1 MKKGLVIPLCFAVLS
16 TPAFDKTVQ
25 GVSLTKILHSS
36 SVQAAAKTE
45 TKYVNVDSNSSLTL
59 RAKPSK
65 SAAKLDSLKKGT
77 AVLVYNVSDG
87 WAEVKAGT
95 KTGYVSAE
103 YLTSTKPGSTA
114 TTTSTAK
121 TTTKYVNVDKGS
133 HLILRSKTST
143 SSSILASLPRGEK
156 VTVYSISG
164 AWAKVKAGS
173 KTGYV
178 HASFLANSNPDSN
191 AGTSTPAK
199 TTTKYVNVDKGSHLI
214 LRSKTSTS
222 SSILASLPRGEKV
235 TVYSIS
241 GAWAKVKAGNK
252 TGYVHASFLANSN
265 PDSNAGTSTPA
276 KTTTK
281 YVNVD
286 KGSHLILRSKTSTSS
301 SILASLPRG
310 EKVTVYSISG
320 AWAKVKA
327 GNKTGYVHASF
338 LANSNPDSN
347 AGTSTPAKT
356 TTKYVNVDKGS
367 HLILRS
373 KTSTS
378 SSILASLPRGEKV
391 TVYSISG
398 AWAKVKAGNKTG
410 YVHASFLANSN
421 PDSNA
426 GTSTPAKTTTK
437 YVNVDK
443 GSHLILRSKT
453 STSSSILASLPRGE
467 KVTVYSIS
475 GAWAKVKAG
484 SKTGYVHASFL
495 ANSNPDSNAGTST
508 PAKTTTKYVNV
519 DKGSHLI
526 LRSKTSTS
534 SSILASL
541 PRGEKVT
548 VYSISG
554 AWAKVKA
561 GNKTGYVHA
570 SFLANSNPDSNA
582 GTSTPAKTTTKYV
595 NVDKGSHLI
604 LRSKTSTSSSILAS
618 LPRGEKVTVYSI
630 SGAWAKVKA
639 GNKTGYVHA
648 SFLTNSNPDSNAGTS
663 TPVQTTTKYVNVD
676 KGSHL
681 VLRSK
686 ASRSGKILASLQR
699 GEKVTVY
706 TASGPWVKVKAR
718 GITGYVLASYLS
730 NADPDASTADDSNN
744 SSEPT
749 PDSTVTKYTTADL
762 NLRKGP
768 SKSASVIE
776 VLDKG
781 TAVKVYSEEDGWAK
795 VEIGGKI
802 GYVSTNYLTSAA
814 KQSNGKVTSIVKKYD
829 LSLDELAN
837 IQMKVSPQTDTNER
851 YIRSDAIK
859 LTSHTTGVVQNG
871 NWHIRDGAG
880 TKNHEVGETL
890 KEGTKVTILSTVK
903 GNDGYTWYQIS
914 YNKAWKNATKNE
926 VKYYLNP
933 NNFVSDPVRSL
944 QFLKLTSTANLN
956 ATEVN
961 QKILA
966 GKGILAGKASAFL
979 TAAKQNG
986 INEIYLIAHAL
997 LETGN
1002 GTSQLANGVKYNG
1015 KTVYNMYGTGANDG
1029 NAVQNGARYAYQHG
1043 WTTPEAA
1050 IIGGAKFISSNYLGA
1065 GQDTLYKMRW
1075 NPDVA
1080 ATYGYASHQY
1090 ATDIGWAYK
1099 QVDEIYNLYN
1109 LLDNYNITLEVPS
1122 YQ

>member
-25 GVSLTKILHSS
+25 GASLTKFLHSS

-45 TKYVNVDSNSSLTL
+45 TKYVNVDANSSLTL

-87 WAEVKAGT
+87 WAEVKSGT

-114 TTTSTAK
+114 TTTSTTKTTTKYVNVDKGSHLILRSKASTSSSILASLARGEKVTVYSISGDWAKVKAGSKTGYVHASFLANSNPDNHAGTSTPAK

-133 HLILRSKTST
+133 HLILRSKASGTASILASLARGEKVTVYSISGDWAKVKAGSKTGYVHASFLVNSNPDSNTSTSKPAKTTTKYVNVDKGSHLILRSKAST
-143 SSSILASLPRGEK
+143 SSSILASLARGEK

-178 HASFLANSNPDSN
+178 HASFLTNSNPDSSTD
-191 AGTSTPAK
+191 TSTTAK

-214 LRSKTSTS
+214 LRSKASGT
-222 SSILASLPRGEKV
+222 SSILDSLPRGEKV

-241 GAWAKVKAGNK
+241 G
-252 TGYVHASFLANSN
+252 
-265 PDSNAGTSTPA
+265 D
-276 KTTTK
+276 
-281 YVNVD
+281 
-286 KGSHLILRSKTSTSS
+286 
-301 SILASLPRG
+301 
-310 EKVTVYSISG
+310 
-320 AWAKVKA
+320 
-327 GNKTGYVHASF
+327 
-338 LANSNPDSN
+338 
-347 AGTSTPAKT
+347 
-356 TTKYVNVDKGS
+356 
-367 HLILRS
+367 
-373 KTSTS
+373 
-378 SSILASLPRGEKV
+378 
-391 TVYSISG
+391 
-398 AWAKVKAGNKTG
+398 
-410 YVHASFLANSN
+410 
-421 PDSNA
+421 
-426 GTSTPAKTTTK
+426 
-437 YVNVDK
+437 
-443 GSHLILRSKT
+443 
-453 STSSSILASLPRGE
+453 
-467 KVTVYSIS
+467 
-475 GAWAKVKAG
+475 WAKVKAG

-495 ANSNPDSNAGTST
+495 ANSNPDSSTDTSTPVKTTTKYVNVDKGSHLILRSKASTSSSILASLARGEKVTVYSISGDWAKVKAGSKTGYVHASFLANSNPDNHAGTST

-519 DKGSHLI
+519 DKGSHL
-526 LRSKTSTS
+526 L
-534 SSILASL
+534 
-541 PRGEKVT
+541 
-548 VYSISG
+548 
-554 AWAKVKA
+554 
-561 GNKTGYVHA
+561 
-570 SFLANSNPDSNA
+570 
-582 GTSTPAKTTTKYV
+582 
-595 NVDKGSHLI
+595 
-604 LRSKTSTSSSILAS
+604 
-618 LPRGEKVTVYSI
+618 
-630 SGAWAKVKA
+630 
-639 GNKTGYVHA
+639 
-648 SFLTNSNPDSNAGTS
+648 
-663 TPVQTTTKYVNVD
+663 
-676 KGSHL
+676 
-681 VLRSK
+681 LRSK
-686 ASRSGKILASLQR
+686 ASTSGKKLASLQR

-706 TASGPWVKVKAR
+706 STSGPWVKVKAK

-730 NADPDASTADDSNN
+730 DSDPDASTADDGNN

-768 SKSASVIE
+768 STLTSVIE

-795 VEIGGKI
+795 VEISGKI

-814 KQSNGKVTSIVKKYD
+814 QQSNGKVTSIVKKYD

-837 IQMKVSPQTDTNER
+837 IQMRVSPQTDTNNR

-871 NWHIRDGAG
+871 SWNIRDGAG

-903 GNDGYTWYQIS
+903 GDDGYTWYQIS

-933 NNFVSDPVRSL
+933 DNFISDPVRSL

-1109 LLDNYNITLEVPS
+1109 LLNNYNITLEVPS